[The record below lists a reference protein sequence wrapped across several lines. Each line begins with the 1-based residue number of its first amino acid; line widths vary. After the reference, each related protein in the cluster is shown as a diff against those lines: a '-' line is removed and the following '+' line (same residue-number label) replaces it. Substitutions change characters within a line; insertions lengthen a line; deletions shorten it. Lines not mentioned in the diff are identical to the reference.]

1 MSAPIPTV
9 LAIDGGVTGALA
21 LVTVEHKPRL
31 LDWRRMAP
39 ALDLAELIAEMIGDT
54 RPPCYVEE
62 ALSVPSDK
70 GRRTQARTYHAAVGA
85 VHGAVGAL
93 GLAVTVVTVAQWQKQ
108 LGFGDLWGKP
118 RDERKREIRRRL
130 PMYVRDVEGVPIYAA
145 DAVAIGAWAAR
156 EELLRARTAPRRSV

>member
-21 LVTVEHKPRL
+21 LVTVERKPRL
-31 LDWRRMAP
+31 LD
-39 ALDLAELIAEMIGDT
+39 
-54 RPPCYVEE
+54 PPCYVEE

-70 GRRTQARTYHAAVGA
+70 GRRRQARTYHAAVGA